1 MKEKI
6 HTIPVNEAFDSGDEC
21 PFCYLERTVEQR
33 AIRYILGPGASYMEP
48 DVRAATD
55 DAGFCRG
62 HYQKMYD
69 YGNALGN
76 ALMMQT
82 YYTKMMDELSRQL
95 DDFEMPD
102 KRSLLPLR
110 KQKETKLP
118 LVEWLQE
125 KQDTCYICNRI
136 DENQKRYFET
146 FFVLIKEHEF
156 REKVEKSKGFCM
168 HHFGQLL
175 DYAQDNLP
183 NSQREWFYETV
194 VDREISS
201 SHSSYSSDS
210 SSSGSSPRIIS
221 SRRCSSTKRS
231 FSSSLV
237 LSSRSKSSS
246 LSPILMTI
254 FNPATTVL

>member
-21 PFCYLERTVEQR
+21 PFCYLERAVERR

-48 DVRAATD
+48 DVRATTD
-55 DAGFCRG
+55 DVGFCRS

-82 YYTKMMDELSRQL
+82 YYAKMMDELSRQL

-102 KRSLLPLR
+102 KRSLLPMR

-118 LVEWLQE
+118 LLEWLQK
-125 KQDTCYICNRI
+125 KQATCYICNRI
-136 DENQKRYFET
+136 EENQKRYLET

-156 REKVEKSKGFCM
+156 REKVERSKGFCM

-175 DYAQDNLP
+175 DCAREDLP

-194 VDREISS
+194 VELMKTHIDRVKEDIDWFVQK
-201 SHSSYSSDS
+201 HDYRYAGAPWKNATDAVPRGMQKLRGGHPSDK
-210 SSSGSSPRIIS
+210 PYK
-221 SRRCSSTKRS
+221 TD
-231 FSSSLV
+231 F
-237 LSSRSKSSS
+237 
-246 LSPILMTI
+246 
-254 FNPATTVL
+254 

>member
-6 HTIPVNEAFDSGDEC
+6 HTIPVNEAFESGDEC
-21 PFCYLERTVEQR
+21 PFCYLERAVEQR

-48 DVRAATD
+48 DVRATTD
-55 DAGFCRG
+55 DVGFCRS

-82 YYTKMMDELSRQL
+82 YYAKMMDELSRQL

-102 KRSLLPLR
+102 KRSLLPMR

-118 LVEWLQE
+118 LLEWLQK
-125 KQDTCYICNRI
+125 KQATCYICNRI
-136 DENQKRYFET
+136 EENQKRYLET

-156 REKVEKSKGFCM
+156 REKVERSKGFCM

-175 DYAQDNLP
+175 DCAREDLP

-194 VDREISS
+194 VELMKTHIDRVKEDIDWFVQK
-201 SHSSYSSDS
+201 HDYRYAGAPWKNATDAVPRGMQKLRGGHPSDK
-210 SSSGSSPRIIS
+210 PYK
-221 SRRCSSTKRS
+221 TD
-231 FSSSLV
+231 F
-237 LSSRSKSSS
+237 
-246 LSPILMTI
+246 
-254 FNPATTVL
+254 

>member
-6 HTIPVNEAFDSGDEC
+6 HTIPVNEAFGSGDEC
-21 PFCYLERTVEQR
+21 PFCYLERAVEQR

-55 DAGFCRG
+55 DVGFCRS

-82 YYTKMMDELSRQL
+82 YYAKMMDELSRQL

-102 KRSLLPLR
+102 KRSLLPMR

-118 LVEWLQE
+118 LLEWLQK
-125 KQDTCYICNRI
+125 KQATCYICNRI
-136 DENQKRYFET
+136 EENQKRYLET

-156 REKVEKSKGFCM
+156 REKVERSKGFCM

-194 VDREISS
+194 VELMKTHIDRVKEDIDWFVQK
-201 SHSSYSSDS
+201 HDYRYAGAPWKNATDAVPRGMQKLRGGHPSDK
-210 SSSGSSPRIIS
+210 PYK
-221 SRRCSSTKRS
+221 TD
-231 FSSSLV
+231 F
-237 LSSRSKSSS
+237 
-246 LSPILMTI
+246 
-254 FNPATTVL
+254 

>member
-21 PFCYLERTVEQR
+21 PFCYLERAVEQR

-55 DAGFCRG
+55 DVGFCRS

-82 YYTKMMDELSRQL
+82 YYAKMMDELSRQL

-102 KRSLLPLR
+102 KRSLLPMR

-118 LVEWLQE
+118 LLEWLQK
-125 KQDTCYICNRI
+125 KQATCYICNRI
-136 DENQKRYFET
+136 EENQKRYLET

-156 REKVEKSKGFCM
+156 REKVERSKGFCM

-175 DYAQDNLP
+175 DCAREDLP

-194 VDREISS
+194 VDLMKTHIDRVKEDIDWFVQKHDYRQAGASWKNS
-201 SHSSYSSDS
+201 KDAVPRGMQKLRGGHPSDK
-210 SSSGSSPRIIS
+210 PYK
-221 SRRCSSTKRS
+221 TD
-231 FSSSLV
+231 F
-237 LSSRSKSSS
+237 
-246 LSPILMTI
+246 
-254 FNPATTVL
+254 

>member
-6 HTIPVNEAFDSGDEC
+6 HTIPVNEAFGSGDEC
-21 PFCYLERTVEQR
+21 PFCYLERAVEQR

-55 DAGFCRG
+55 DVGFCRS

-82 YYTKMMDELSRQL
+82 YYAKMMDELSRQL

-102 KRSLLPLR
+102 KRSLLPMR

-118 LVEWLQE
+118 LLEWLQK
-125 KQDTCYICNRI
+125 KQATCYICNRI
-136 DENQKRYFET
+136 EENQKRYLET

-156 REKVEKSKGFCM
+156 REKVERSKGFCM

-175 DYAQDNLP
+175 DCARDDLP

-194 VDREISS
+194 VELMKTHIDRVKEDIDWFVQKHDYRQAGASWKNS
-201 SHSSYSSDS
+201 KDAVPRGMQKLRGGHPSDK
-210 SSSGSSPRIIS
+210 PYK
-221 SRRCSSTKRS
+221 TD
-231 FSSSLV
+231 F
-237 LSSRSKSSS
+237 
-246 LSPILMTI
+246 
-254 FNPATTVL
+254 

>member
-21 PFCYLERTVEQR
+21 PFCYLERAVEQR

-48 DVRAATD
+48 DVRATTD
-55 DAGFCRG
+55 DVGFCRS

-82 YYTKMMDELSRQL
+82 YYAKMMDELSRQL

-102 KRSLLPLR
+102 KRSLLPMR

-118 LVEWLQE
+118 LLEWLQK
-125 KQDTCYICNRI
+125 KQATCYICNRI
-136 DENQKRYFET
+136 EENQKRYLET

-156 REKVEKSKGFCM
+156 REKVERSKGFCM

-175 DYAQDNLP
+175 DCARDALP

-194 VDREISS
+194 VELMKTHIDRMKEDIDWFVQK
-201 SHSSYSSDS
+201 HDYRYAGAPWKNATDAVPRGMQKLRGGHPSDK
-210 SSSGSSPRIIS
+210 PYK
-221 SRRCSSTKRS
+221 TD
-231 FSSSLV
+231 F
-237 LSSRSKSSS
+237 
-246 LSPILMTI
+246 
-254 FNPATTVL
+254 

>member
-21 PFCYLERTVEQR
+21 PFCYLERAVEQR

-55 DAGFCRG
+55 DVGFCRS

-82 YYTKMMDELSRQL
+82 YYAKMMDELSRQL

-102 KRSLLPLR
+102 KRSLLPMR

-118 LVEWLQE
+118 LLEWLQ
-125 KQDTCYICNRI
+125 KRQATCYICNRI
-136 DENQKRYFET
+136 EENQKRYLET
-146 FFVLIKEHEF
+146 FFVLIKEHAF
-156 REKVEKSKGFCM
+156 REKVERSKGFCM

-175 DYAQDNLP
+175 DCAREDLP

-194 VDREISS
+194 VDLMKTHIDRVKEDIDWFVQK
-201 SHSSYSSDS
+201 HDYRYAGAPWKNATDAVPRGMQKLRGGHPSDK
-210 SSSGSSPRIIS
+210 PYK
-221 SRRCSSTKRS
+221 TD
-231 FSSSLV
+231 F
-237 LSSRSKSSS
+237 
-246 LSPILMTI
+246 
-254 FNPATTVL
+254 

>member
-6 HTIPVNEAFDSGDEC
+6 HTIPVNEAFESGDEC
-21 PFCYLERTVEQR
+21 PFCYLERAVEQR

-48 DVRAATD
+48 DVRATTD
-55 DAGFCRG
+55 DVGFCRS

-82 YYTKMMDELSRQL
+82 YYVKMMDELSRQL

-102 KRSLLPLR
+102 KRSLLPMR

-118 LVEWLQE
+118 LLEWLQK
-125 KQDTCYICNRI
+125 KQATCYICNRI
-136 DENQKRYFET
+136 EENQKRYLET

-156 REKVEKSKGFCM
+156 REKVERSKGFCM

-175 DYAQDNLP
+175 DCAREDLP
-183 NSQREWFYETV
+183 NSQREWFFETV
-194 VDREISS
+194 VELMKAHIDRVKEDIDWFVQK
-201 SHSSYSSDS
+201 HDYRYAGAPWKNATDAVPRGMQKLRGGHPSDK
-210 SSSGSSPRIIS
+210 PYK
-221 SRRCSSTKRS
+221 TD
-231 FSSSLV
+231 F
-237 LSSRSKSSS
+237 
-246 LSPILMTI
+246 
-254 FNPATTVL
+254 

>member
-55 DAGFCRG
+55 DVGFCRS

-82 YYTKMMDELSRQL
+82 YYAKMMDELSWQL

-102 KRSLLPLR
+102 KRSLLPMR

-118 LVEWLQE
+118 LLEWLQ
-125 KQDTCYICNRI
+125 KRQATCYICNRI
-136 DENQKRYFET
+136 EENQKRYLET
-146 FFVLIKEHEF
+146 FFVLIKEHAF
-156 REKVEKSKGFCM
+156 REKVERSKGFCM

-175 DYAQDNLP
+175 DCAREDLP

-194 VDREISS
+194 VDLMKTHIDRVKEDIDWFVQK
-201 SHSSYSSDS
+201 HDYRYAGAPWKNATDAVPRGMQKLRGGHPSDK
-210 SSSGSSPRIIS
+210 PYK
-221 SRRCSSTKRS
+221 TD
-231 FSSSLV
+231 F
-237 LSSRSKSSS
+237 
-246 LSPILMTI
+246 
-254 FNPATTVL
+254 

>member
-6 HTIPVNEAFDSGDEC
+6 HTIPVNEAFESGDEC
-21 PFCYLERTVEQR
+21 PFCYLERAVEQR

-48 DVRAATD
+48 DVRATTD
-55 DAGFCRG
+55 DVGFCRS

-82 YYTKMMDELSRQL
+82 YYAKMMDELSRQL

-102 KRSLLPLR
+102 KRSLLPMR

-118 LVEWLQE
+118 LLEWLQK
-125 KQDTCYICNRI
+125 KQATCYICNRI
-136 DENQKRYFET
+136 EENQKRYLET

-156 REKVEKSKGFCM
+156 REKVERSKGFCM

-175 DYAQDNLP
+175 DCAWEDLP

-194 VDREISS
+194 VELMKTHIDRVKEDIDWFVQK
-201 SHSSYSSDS
+201 HDYRYAGAPWKNATDAVPRGMQKLRGGHPSDK
-210 SSSGSSPRIIS
+210 PYK
-221 SRRCSSTKRS
+221 TD
-231 FSSSLV
+231 F
-237 LSSRSKSSS
+237 
-246 LSPILMTI
+246 
-254 FNPATTVL
+254 

>member
-21 PFCYLERTVEQR
+21 PFCYLERAVEQR

-55 DAGFCRG
+55 DVGFCRS

-82 YYTKMMDELSRQL
+82 YYAKMMDELSRQL

-102 KRSLLPLR
+102 KRSLLPMR

-118 LVEWLQE
+118 LLEWLQK
-125 KQDTCYICNRI
+125 KQATCYICNRI
-136 DENQKRYFET
+136 EENQKRYLET
-146 FFVLIKEHEF
+146 FFVLIKEPAF
-156 REKVEKSKGFCM
+156 REKVERSKGFCM

-175 DYAQDNLP
+175 DCAQEDLP
-183 NSQREWFYETV
+183 NSQREWFYKTV
-194 VDREISS
+194 VELMKTHIDRVKEDIDWFVQKHDYRQASAPWKNS
-201 SHSSYSSDS
+201 TDAVPRGMQKLRGGHPSDK
-210 SSSGSSPRIIS
+210 PYK
-221 SRRCSSTKRS
+221 TD
-231 FSSSLV
+231 F
-237 LSSRSKSSS
+237 
-246 LSPILMTI
+246 
-254 FNPATTVL
+254 